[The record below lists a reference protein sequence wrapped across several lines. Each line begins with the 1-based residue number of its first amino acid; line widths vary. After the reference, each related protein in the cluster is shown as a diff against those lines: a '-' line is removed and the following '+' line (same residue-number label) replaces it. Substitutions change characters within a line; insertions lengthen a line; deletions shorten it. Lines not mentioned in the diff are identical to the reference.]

1 MKKKLCL
8 LMALVCCVAVFAV
21 AFAACNN
28 GDGKSGGNGG
38 GAGDVIF
45 TEDASLE
52 DIIAALENAESMTL
66 TIVTQ
71 EVGTHNGDP
80 FQYDVFTQY
89 TFMRDAYTVAQ
100 TVESDEPAEA
110 KFYFYRSDGLDYSVY
125 TAEDTYKDLALYEPD
140 MYSEVMY
147 NLGAGLI
154 LSYVTTDA
162 NGNMIVTGDGA
173 DIIEGTAYIK
183 LNGSSMEI
191 YWEQRYVDEDYDIKQ
206 IYKYTYSGVNATT
219 VEIPDEVRA
228 LEAEAEWTDRVS
240 YNGILYE
247 KAEDENGEEYYY
259 VSYVYD
265 ESADPEETINTLPVR
280 ERR

>member
-228 LEAEAEWTDRVS
+228 LEAEAEWSLWVNYKGVR
-240 YNGILYE
+240 YRKEI
-247 KAEDENGEEYYY
+247 DENGQEYYY
-259 VSYVYD
+259 VHEKDD
-265 ESADPEETINTLPVR
+265 ESAVPETTINTLPVR
-280 ERR
+280 